1 MQKMSETESWFS
13 EKDKIDKPLAG
24 FIKKKEK
31 GLKIRNEREF
41 TTDTTAIQ

>member
-1 MQKMSETESWFS
+1 MSETESWFS